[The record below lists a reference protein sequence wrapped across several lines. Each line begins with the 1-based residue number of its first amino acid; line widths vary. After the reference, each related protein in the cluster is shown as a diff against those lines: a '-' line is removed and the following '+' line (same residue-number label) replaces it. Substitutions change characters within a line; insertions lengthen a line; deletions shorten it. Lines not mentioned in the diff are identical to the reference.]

1 MSASVDAQIRVVNIF
16 MEELRAFVH
25 RLVCN
30 HGNCITSMP
39 TERGTWRTP
48 ALLTLGP

>member
-16 MEELRAFVH
+16 MEELRARVR
-25 RLVCN
+25 RLVYN
-30 HGNCITSMP
+30 HGNRITSMT
-39 TERGTWRTP
+39 TERGTWRTL